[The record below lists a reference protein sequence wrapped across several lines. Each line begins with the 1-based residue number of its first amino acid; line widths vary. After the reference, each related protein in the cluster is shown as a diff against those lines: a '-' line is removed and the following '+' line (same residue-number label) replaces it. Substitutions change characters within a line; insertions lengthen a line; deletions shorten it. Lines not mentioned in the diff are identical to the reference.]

1 MTVGVRLGSDALG
14 MGLAPVTP
22 CAIYCL
28 FASMPSNMNYE
39 TSQSHTI
46 FALVF
51 PSLSVRMLKGARHQD
66 QSMSELWVERH
77 RPQAVSEIRG
87 QHAVV
92 ERLAVYS
99 AKKEF
104 PHLLF
109 AGPPGTG
116 KTTAAMALTKDV
128 FGEEYRRNLLEM
140 NASDERKLESIRT
153 KVKQFARTSPYGGA
167 QFKIIFLDEA
177 DALTNDAQ
185 GALRRIME
193 QYAET
198 CRFILSCNY
207 SSKII
212 EPIQSRCA
220 VFRFRPLSDADVNA
234 QVHHVAKIEGVT
246 LDDDAGE
253 ALTRISQ
260 GDLRKA
266 LTALQVS
273 SAINMHITRDLIY
286 ETSATAPPEALHQ
299 YLMACREDGFHAARR
314 RLRELL
320 DRYGLAGTDFVNQLH
335 RELYTADFLNEDTK
349 LDITEWMAEVEYRL
363 VEGGGEQIQLDA
375 LTARLVTHL
384 R

>member
-1 MTVGVRLGSDALG
+1 M
-14 MGLAPVTP
+14 
-22 CAIYCL
+22 
-28 FASMPSNMNYE
+28 FKE
-39 TSQSHTI
+39 
-46 FALVF
+46 
-51 PSLSVRMLKGARHQD
+51 ARQRH

-77 RPQAVSEIRG
+77 RPQSVTEIRG
-87 QHAVV
+87 QAAVV
-92 ERLAVYS
+92 QRLTIYS
-99 AKKEF
+99 EKKEF

-128 FGEEYRRNLLEM
+128 FGPEYRRNLLEM

-153 KVKQFARTSPYGGA
+153 KVKQFARTAPYGQA
-167 QFKIIFLDEA
+167 SFKIIFLDEA

-220 VFRFRPLSDADVNA
+220 VFRFRPLADADVNA
-234 QVHHVAKIEGVT
+234 QLHHVAEAEGVE
-246 LDDDAGE
+246 LADDAGE

-266 LTALQVS
+266 LTGLQVAAALDMKIS
-273 SAINMHITRDLIY
+273 RDLIY

-299 YLMACREDGFHAARR
+299 YLMACRDDGFHAARR

-320 DRYGLAGTDFVNQLH
+320 DKYGLAGTDFVNQLH
-335 RELYTADFLNEDTK
+335 RELYTADFLTEDAK
-349 LDITEWMAEVEYRL
+349 LDMTEWMAEVDYRL

-375 LTARLVTHL
+375 LTARLVIHL
-384 R
+384 RD

>member
-1 MTVGVRLGSDALG
+1 
-14 MGLAPVTP
+14 
-22 CAIYCL
+22 
-28 FASMPSNMNYE
+28 
-39 TSQSHTI
+39 
-46 FALVF
+46 
-51 PSLSVRMLKGARHQD
+51 
-66 QSMSELWVERH
+66 MSELWVEKH
-77 RPQAVSEIRG
+77 RPQSVSEIRG
-87 QHAVV
+87 QPAVV
-92 ERLAVYS
+92 QRLTIYAE
-99 AKKEF
+99 KKEF

-128 FGEEYRRNLLEM
+128 FGSDFRQNLLEM

-167 QFKIIFLDEA
+167 SFKIIFLDEA

-220 VFRFRPLSDADVNA
+220 VFRFRPLSDADVTS
-234 QVHHVAKIEGVT
+234 QVHHVAKEEQVKLT
-246 LDDDAGE
+246 DDAAE

-266 LTALQVS
+266 LTALQVAA
-273 SAINMHITRDLIY
+273 AINMEVTRELIY
-286 ETSATAPPEALHQ
+286 ETSATAPPESLHQ
-299 YLMACREDGFHAARR
+299 YLMACRDDGFHAARR

-320 DRYGLAGTDFVNQLH
+320 DKYGLAGTDFVNQLH
-335 RELYTADFLNEDTK
+335 RELYSADFLTEEAK
-349 LDITEWMAEVEYRL
+349 LDLTEWMAEVDYRL

-375 LTARLVTHL
+375 LTARLVTNL
-384 R
+384 NN

>member
-1 MTVGVRLGSDALG
+1 MS
-14 MGLAPVTP
+14 
-22 CAIYCL
+22 
-28 FASMPSNMNYE
+28 FKSPSRIESSNFISTLKIPFDE
-39 TSQSHTI
+39 R
-46 FALVF
+46 
-51 PSLSVRMLKGARHQD
+51 PMLKGARRQEA
-66 QSMSELWVERH
+66 SMSELWVERH

-92 ERLAVYS
+92 QRLAVYS
-99 AKKEF
+99 EKKEF

-234 QVHHVAKIEGVT
+234 QIHHVAEIEGVK
-246 LDDDAGE
+246 LEDDAGE

-266 LTALQVS
+266 LTGLQVA
-273 SAINMHITRDLIY
+273 SAINLHITRDLIY

-299 YLMACREDGFHAARR
+299 YLMACRDDGFHAARR

-335 RELYTADFLNEDTK
+335 RELYTADFLSEDAK
-349 LDITEWMAEVEYRL
+349 LDLTEWMAEVEYRL

>member
-1 MTVGVRLGSDALG
+1 MSD
-14 MGLAPVTP
+14 
-22 CAIYCL
+22 
-28 FASMPSNMNYE
+28 
-39 TSQSHTI
+39 
-46 FALVF
+46 
-51 PSLSVRMLKGARHQD
+51 
-66 QSMSELWVERH
+66 LWVEKH
-77 RPQAVSEIRG
+77 RPQSVSEIRG
-87 QHAVV
+87 QPAVV
-92 ERLAVYS
+92 QRLKIYS
-99 AKKEF
+99 EQKEF

-128 FGEEYRRNLLEM
+128 FGEQYRQNLLEM

-167 QFKIIFLDEA
+167 SFKIIFLDEA

-220 VFRFRPLSDADVNA
+220 VFRFRPLADSDGNS
-234 QVHHVAKIEGVT
+234 QVHHVASIEGVE
-246 LDDDAGE
+246 LSDDAAE

-266 LTALQVS
+266 LTALQVAA
-273 SAINMHITRDLIY
+273 AINTNITRDLIY
-286 ETSATAPPEALHQ
+286 ETSATAPPESLHQ
-299 YLMACREDGFHAARR
+299 YLMACKEDGFHSARR

-320 DRYGLAGTDFVNQLH
+320 DKYGLAGTDFVNQLH
-335 RELYTADFLNEDTK
+335 RELYTADFLSEEAK
-349 LDITEWMAEVEYRL
+349 LDLTEWMAEVDYRL

-375 LTARLVTHL
+375 LTARLVNHL
-384 R
+384 KN

>member
-1 MTVGVRLGSDALG
+1 M
-14 MGLAPVTP
+14 
-22 CAIYCL
+22 
-28 FASMPSNMNYE
+28 FKE
-39 TSQSHTI
+39 
-46 FALVF
+46 
-51 PSLSVRMLKGARHQD
+51 ARQRR

-77 RPQAVSEIRG
+77 RPQSVTEIRG
-87 QHAVV
+87 QAAVV
-92 ERLAVYS
+92 QRLTIYS
-99 AKKEF
+99 EKKEF

-116 KTTAAMALTKDV
+116 KTTAAM
-128 FGEEYRRNLLEM
+128 
-140 NASDERKLESIRT
+140 
-153 KVKQFARTSPYGGA
+153 
-167 QFKIIFLDEA
+167 
-177 DALTNDAQ
+177 ALTNDAQ

-220 VFRFRPLSDADVNA
+220 VFRFRPLADADVNA
-234 QVHHVAKIEGVT
+234 QIHHVAEAEGVE
-246 LDDDAGE
+246 LADDAGE

-266 LTALQVS
+266 LTGLQVAAALDMKIS
-273 SAINMHITRDLIY
+273 RDLIY

-299 YLMACREDGFHAARR
+299 YLMACRDDGFHAARR

-320 DRYGLAGTDFVNQLH
+320 DKYGLAGTDFVNQLH
-335 RELYTADFLNEDTK
+335 RELYTADFLTEDAK
-349 LDITEWMAEVEYRL
+349 LDMTEWMAEVDYRL

-384 R
+384 RD